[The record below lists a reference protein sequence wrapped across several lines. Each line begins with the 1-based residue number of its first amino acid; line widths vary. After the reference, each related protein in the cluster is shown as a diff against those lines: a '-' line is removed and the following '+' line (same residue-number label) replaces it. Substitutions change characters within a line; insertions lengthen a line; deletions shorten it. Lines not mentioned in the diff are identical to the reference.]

1 MVEQIITAL
10 SRIRWLLVIAH
21 PKVAVSRDTLT
32 L

>member
-21 PKVAVSRDTLT
+21 PKVAVIAW
-32 L
+32 

>member
-21 PKVAVSRDTLT
+21 PKVAVIA
-32 L
+32 

>member
-21 PKVAVSRDTLT
+21 PKAAVIA
-32 L
+32 